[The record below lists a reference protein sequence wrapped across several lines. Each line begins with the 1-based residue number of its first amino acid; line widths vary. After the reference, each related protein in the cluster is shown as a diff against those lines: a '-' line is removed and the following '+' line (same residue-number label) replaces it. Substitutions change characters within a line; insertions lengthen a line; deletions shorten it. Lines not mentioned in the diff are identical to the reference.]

1 MSSRLALVA
10 GSTPLPDAAQWQPMR
25 CPANAFGQPS
35 GPLRQLPGG
44 GGSLYL
50 PRHDESAHFAP
61 HAINYRAN
69 VEALLAQGV
78 THALCSYSVG
88 AVDAA
93 LAPGTLVIADQ
104 LIDYTWGRE
113 HSFFDGEKVT
123 HAEFA
128 SPVDSQLTQLLQ
140 AAAAATGIEVV
151 CGGTYAC
158 TQGPRLETA
167 AEVSRLARDG
177 CTLVGMTAM
186 PELALFRERGI
197 RTAALCL
204 VVNPAAGV
212 VPGAVDMQAMQAV
225 ATAGAVQMQRLLLE
239 ALSRFV
245 SA

>member
-10 GSTPLPDAAQWQPMR
+10 GSTPLPDAAQWQVKP
-25 CPANAFGQPS
+25 CPANAYGRPS
-35 GPLRQLPGG
+35 GPLRQLADAGS
-44 GGSLYL
+44 SLYL
-50 PRHDESAHFAP
+50 PRHDETARIAP

-69 VEALLAQGV
+69 VEALHAEGV

-88 AVDAA
+88 GVDAA

-104 LIDYTWGRE
+104 LIDYTWGRK
-113 HSFFDGEKVT
+113 HSFFDADAVT

-128 SPVDSQLTQLLQ
+128 SPVDPQLTELLR
-140 AAAAATGIEVV
+140 AAAAASGIDVV

-167 AEVSRLARDG
+167 AEVSRLDRDG

-186 PELALFRERGI
+186 PELALLRERGI
-197 RTAALCL
+197 AAATLCL

-212 VPGAVDMQAMQAV
+212 VPGAVDMQALHAV
-225 ATAGAVQMQRLLLE
+225 AKAGAAQMQRLLLE